1 MGTIRDLKKGDGTT
15 TFHAEVRLKGHSP
28 QRASFR
34 TRSLAKR
41 WIQDTESSIRDGRYF
56 RTAESKKR
64 TVKDLIERF
73 ISQWLAQFP
82 ERVVRQTAYLEWWK
96 NRLGHLLLSDLS
108 PAVLA
113 EARDA
118 LLTEKTPR
126 GTLRTRST
134 ANRYLAAFSRA
145 LSIATKE
152 FCWLDDNPMSKVSK
166 PSENKGR
173 NRLLT
178 LEEKDRLLKACRESP
193 NPHLHPIVSLALL
206 TGMRFGEIANLRW
219 EDVDYVNKKIT
230 LEKTKNGDRRILPL
244 TTAVEKILAE
254 CRPTDISTGMIFKP
268 TSLTNRSGVVDIHNA
283 FKKALKAAQVSNL
296 RFHDLRHA
304 AASYMAMS
312 GATQGELMAVLGHRS
327 PQMTRRYAHYSQK
340 HIGDLMERMQGSLM
354 EGGGDE

>member
-1 MGTIRDLKKGDGTT
+1 MGSIRELKKSDGTS
-15 TFHAEVRLKGHSP
+15 TFHAEIRLKGHES

-41 WIQDTESSIRDGRYF
+41 WIQDTESAIRDGRYF

-73 ISQWLAQFP
+73 ISNWLVQFP
-82 ERVVRQTAYLEWWK
+82 HRIVRQTAYLEWWK
-96 NRLGHLLLSDLS
+96 KRLGHLLLSELT

-126 GTLRTRST
+126 GTLRTPST

-145 LSIATKE
+145 LSIASKE
-152 FCWLDDNPMSKVSK
+152 FCWLDDNPMRKVSK

-178 LEEKDRLLKACRESP
+178 LEEKDRLLQACKDSP
-193 NPHLHPIVSLALL
+193 NPHLHPIVSIALL
-206 TGMRFGEIANLRW
+206 TGMRFGEIVSLCW
-219 EDVDYVNKKIT
+219 ENVDFQNKLIT
-230 LEKTKNGDRRILPL
+230 LEETKNGDRRIIPL
-244 TTAVEKILAE
+244 TTAVEKILEA
-254 CRPTDISTGMIFKP
+254 CKQSDISVGLIFKP
-268 TSLTNRSGVVDIHNA
+268 TSPTNRSGIVDIHNA
-283 FKKALKAAQVSNL
+283 FKKVLKHARIPNF

-312 GATQGELMAVLGHRS
+312 GATQGELMTILGHHS
-327 PQMTRRYAHYSQK
+327 PTMTRRYAHYSQK
-340 HIGDLMERMQGSLM
+340 HIGDLMERMQGRLM